1 MKKLIALLLALVM
14 ILSMT
19 ACGGSAAPAA
29 TEAPKADAP
38 AAEAPAAPAE
48 PAGIDGEIAV
58 FWYTFGDTY
67 LSSVRAAMNEAFA
80 AAGLE
85 YHDYDAN
92 GSQTTQ
98 SEQIQT
104 YQKIRKI
111 RRL

>member
-1 MKKLIALLLALVM
+1 MKKLISLLLVLAMALTLV
-14 ILSMT
+14 
-19 ACGGSAAPAA
+19 ACGAKEEAPAA

-38 AAEAPAAPAE
+38 AAEAAPAPE
-48 PAGIDGEIAV
+48 AAPAGIDGEIAV

-67 LSSVRAAMNEAFA
+67 LSSVRAAMNESLA

-98 SEQIQT
+98 TEQIG
-104 YQKIRKI
+104 RASC
-111 RRL
+111 RERV